1 MGCMG
6 GMGGADG
13 IGHWA
18 REVSLTARVDDHGDS
33 GNMKWIHMKID
44 KPRLPGFRS
53 VRTIAGGVSVS
64 TDCI

>member
-1 MGCMG
+1 MGCMGGMG

-33 GNMKWIHMKID
+33 GNMKWIHM
-44 KPRLPGFRS
+44 
-53 VRTIAGGVSVS
+53 
-64 TDCI
+64 